1 MVASKKR
8 ASKSKKTSTK
18 KTTARAA
25 VTKTTAAATH
35 KLEFALDPERIA
47 AIQRCLEKGTL
58 RVTISKADLSRGR
71 VRDPWLYD

>member
-18 KTTARAA
+18 KTARAA